1 MHVCLVMSSSLQTF
15 GLWPSRLLSP
25 WDSPG
30 KNIRGDCHAL
40 LQRIFLTQDLNPCLL
55 CLLHWLVGSLPAE
68 PLCVCVLSRVQ
79 LFETLWTIAHQAPLS
94 MGLSRQEYWNG
105 LPCPPPGDL
114 PDPGSRDRAEKE

>member
-1 MHVCLVMSSSLQTF
+1 MRVCLVMSSSLQTF

-30 KNIRGDCHAL
+30 KNIGGDCHAL

-55 CLLHWLVGSLPAE
+55 CLLHWLAGSLPAE

-94 MGLSRQEYWNG
+94 MGLSRQEY
-105 LPCPPPGDL
+105 
-114 PDPGSRDRAEKE
+114 GSK

>member
-1 MHVCLVMSSSLQTF
+1 MRVCLVMSSSLQTF

-30 KNIRGDCHAL
+30 KNIGGDCHAL

-55 CLLHWLVGSLPAE
+55 CLLHWLAGSLPAE

-114 PDPGSRDRAEKE
+114 PYPGI